1 MGLLLFLFMRQY
13 WAGGVIL
20 AFDSLLPYNCRVK
33 EIIFTYFGGYMS
45 RKSWE
50 QGLRLLPSVDKV
62 LRDDRVAELLAGY
75 PRSVVVEAVRN
86 SLAGERRRILEGTP
100 VKEEMDENGY
110 LDLIALKT
118 VATVHLSA
126 CSNLRPV
133 INATGVILHTNL
145 GRALLSENAR
155 RAVYEIASSYS
166 NLELE
171 LTTGR
176 RGSRYAPLEPVL
188 TSLTGAEAALVV
200 NNNAAAVLLALS
212 TLAKEREV
220 VVSRGQLVE
229 IGGSFR
235 IPEVMAQSGARLVE
249 VGTTNKTYPDDYRK
263 AINEHTALLLHV
275 HTSNY
280 RIIGFTRET
289 TIKELVEIGRAFSL
303 PVMSDLGSGSV
314 VDLSRYGLPG
324 EPTVQEIVAA
334 GPDVI
339 TFSGD
344 KLLGGPQAGIIVGRR
359 YYIDKMK
366 RNPLLRAIRVD
377 KMTVAALGATLQEY
391 LDEERAVEVLPNLQ
405 MLTASV
411 SILEEKAVS
420 LAGLVRDALENK
432 AEVEVGKGF
441 SAVGGGAMPAADLP
455 TAVVKISPR
464 TISAG
469 DMQAALMRGE
479 PAVISRVQGGRLI
492 LDVRT
497 VRDSE
502 LSALAAAIG
511 KVI

>member
-1 MGLLLFLFMRQY
+1 
-13 WAGGVIL
+13 
-20 AFDSLLPYNCRVK
+20 
-33 EIIFTYFGGYMS
+33 MS
-45 RKSWE
+45 KKSWE
-50 QGLRLLPSVDKV
+50 QGVRLLPSVDET
-62 LRDDRVAELLAGY
+62 LRDDRVAELLAVY
-75 PRSVVVEAVRN
+75 PRSMVVEAVRD
-86 SLAGERRRILEGTP
+86 SLAGERRRLLDGDP
-100 VKEEMDENGY
+100 AEEDMDENSC
-110 LDLIALKT
+110 LDLIVLRTTEAVRKR
-118 VATVHLSA
+118 A
-126 CSNLRPV
+126 CSNLQPV
-133 INATGVILHTNL
+133 INATGVVLHTNL

-249 VGTTNKTYPDDYRK
+249 VGATNKTYPDDYRK
-263 AINEHTALLLHV
+263 AINEQTALLLHV

-289 TIKELVEIGRAFSL
+289 TINELVEIGRAYSL
-303 PVMSDLGSGSV
+303 PVMSDLGSGSLL
-314 VDLSRYGLPG
+314 DLSRFGLPG
-324 EPTVQEIVAA
+324 EPTVREVVAA

-344 KLLGGPQAGIIVGRR
+344 KLLGGPQAGVIAGKRR
-359 YYIDKMK
+359 YIDKMRK
-366 RNPLLRAIRVD
+366 HPLLRAIRVD
-377 KMTVAALGATLQEY
+377 KMTVAALEATLREY
-391 LDEERAVEVLPNLQ
+391 LDEELIVEKMPTLQ
-405 MLTASV
+405 MLAAGSSQLT
-411 SILEEKAVS
+411 EKAES
-420 LAGLVRDALENK
+420 LAGLVRGAVENK

-441 SAVGGGAMPAADLP
+441 SVVGGGSFPSAELP
-455 TAVVKISPR
+455 TAIVKINSR
-464 TISAG
+464 ATSAG
-469 DMQAALMRGE
+469 DLQSALMRGK
-479 PAVISRVQGGRLI
+479 PAVMSRVQDGSLI

-497 VRDSE
+497 VRDHE
-502 LSALAAAIG
+502 LPALAAAIG